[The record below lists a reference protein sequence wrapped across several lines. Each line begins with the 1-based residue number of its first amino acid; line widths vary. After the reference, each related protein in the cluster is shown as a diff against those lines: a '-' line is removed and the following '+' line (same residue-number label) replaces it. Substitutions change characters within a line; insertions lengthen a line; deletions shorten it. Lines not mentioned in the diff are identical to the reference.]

1 MSTGIFT
8 GGCFYILFYLSEKY
22 FMVIIKVMTKTTG
35 SQVSAYKDEISL
47 DEPGQ
52 SS

>member
-22 FMVIIKVMTKTTG
+22 FMVIIKVMTKTTRA
-35 SQVSAYKDEISL
+35 QVSAQQDEISL
-47 DEPGQ
+47 DVRGQ

>member
-1 MSTGIFT
+1 
-8 GGCFYILFYLSEKY
+8 
-22 FMVIIKVMTKTTG
+22 MVIIKVMTKTTG